1 MDKKNRE
8 IVLITTIVF
17 LAVIVIGTTY
27 AFFKV
32 QGENG
37 GSTDVKANANT
48 VDNFTFETGD
58 PLLFTANQFT
68 FNKGNG
74 NKSASTYA
82 KATLT
87 ANNKTKNVTDHYY
100 LYLSITS
107 NSFYYTQ
114 GSTPELLLNIFDNSG
129 NEITSLEKMEYVT
142 VTDAS
147 GKSLSGFDV
156 TAKSGLIKILD
167 NREITTTSS
176 ISEQW
181 NITLTFV
188 NYDFDQSPNAG
199 KNFKAK
205 LMIQKNEITYTL
217 GDVDGDGVIK
227 ASDVSSIIQYLTR
240 DLKLDDSQ
248 LGAADVNEDGII
260 DGIDIDILFYQYTA
274 DKINLPYKNTDV
286 YNITYDLNGGMET
299 KYLRKR
305 YTSNFSMLS
314 LYGPPSKDGYGFA
327 GWTGSNGTDP
337 EENVTVNSGTTGDLH
352 YKANWAFL
360 GDANLDGKINLV
372 DVRAFNRY
380 LNGYSVS
387 SKFRK
392 DVADVNRDGKVDYL
406 DLDNVFRYVSTL
418 GTAVEVPIDYIP
430 DKIYNITYDLG
441 GGAFVNDDGD
451 GYEARDKYFEK
462 SSVRNIPTPE
472 KTGYTFLGWTGSN
485 GDTPQTNFMYNTDKL
500 EDLHYIANWQ
510 QNG

>member
-1 MDKKNRE
+1 
-8 IVLITTIVF
+8 
-17 LAVIVIGTTY
+17 
-27 AFFKV
+27 
-32 QGENG
+32 
-37 GSTDVKANANT
+37 
-48 VDNFTFETGD
+48 
-58 PLLFTANQFT
+58 
-68 FNKGNG
+68 
-74 NKSASTYA
+74 
-82 KATLT
+82 
-87 ANNKTKNVTDHYY
+87 
-100 LYLSITS
+100 
-107 NSFYYTQ
+107 
-114 GSTPELLLNIFDNSG
+114 
-129 NEITSLEKMEYVT
+129 
-142 VTDAS
+142 
-147 GKSLSGFDV
+147 
-156 TAKSGLIKILD
+156 
-167 NREITTTSS
+167 
-176 ISEQW
+176 
-181 NITLTFV
+181 
-188 NYDFDQSPNAG
+188 
-199 KNFKAK
+199 
-205 LMIQKNEITYTL
+205 
-217 GDVDGDGVIK
+217 
-227 ASDVSSIIQYLTR
+227 
-240 DLKLDDSQ
+240 
-248 LGAADVNEDGII
+248 
-260 DGIDIDILFYQYTA
+260 
-274 DKINLPYKNTDV
+274 
-286 YNITYDLNGGMET
+286 MET

-352 YKANWAFL
+352 YKANWALL